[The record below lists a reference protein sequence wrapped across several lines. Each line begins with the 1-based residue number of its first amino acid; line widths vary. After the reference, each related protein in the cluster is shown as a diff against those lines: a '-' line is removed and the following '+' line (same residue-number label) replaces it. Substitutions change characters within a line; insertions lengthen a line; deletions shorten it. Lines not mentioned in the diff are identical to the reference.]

1 MFREGC
7 KGREPKKRSLIKGKK
22 VVVVVVVGV
31 VVGVVVELV
40 VTRVWNPVVAIYGAL
55 HNSGHEVQLPSSD
68 CSDRS
73 REAYFVTRVIIA
85 ELFVVFVHDFL
96 FLDCVLNL
104 KNLVVFETKVFFF
117 YFFFFYFLFLLLFI
131 FPFLSSRVAHFTR
144 GR

>member
-1 MFREGC
+1 MTKCCRD
-7 KGREPKKRSLIKGKK
+7 GRRQNRHDH
-22 VVVVVVVGV
+22 
-31 VVGVVVELV
+31 

-96 FLDCVLNL
+96 FLGCVLNL

>member
-1 MFREGC
+1 M
-7 KGREPKKRSLIKGKK
+7 
-22 VVVVVVVGV
+22 
-31 VVGVVVELV
+31 
-40 VTRVWNPVVAIYGAL
+40 
-55 HNSGHEVQLPSSD
+55 
-68 CSDRS
+68 
-73 REAYFVTRVIIA
+73 TRVIIA

-96 FLDCVLNL
+96 FLGCVLNL